1 MRAILAVATFLFV
14 ACATDQPQRPTPEAS
29 PYLLVFAGD
38 SDEKEEDF
46 FAVFNLRPGSE
57 TTGQVVATVP
67 IGLHGSMPHHT
78 EYELPPAG
86 ELLFANAHHHEA
98 TLLVD
103 ITSPLNPV
111 VEHTIQ
117 PPRPFRFGHDFARLP
132 NGNLILGYLRSEGP
146 SPKLGDDLLPGGHGG
161 IAEYSS
167 RGEHIRSASAGVE
180 GYEEPIRTYA
190 IVPMLDIDRI
200 VTTSA
205 PMLEDH
211 VADVVQIWRYSDL
224 TLLHTIQVPAGRT
237 VAGVPMPGAARFPF
251 GPRRLADGSIFLNSY
266 ACGFYRLSEIASESP
281 ALSNVYTLQVP
292 EPADPNGIRGACG
305 IPVIIGRYWIMPVGR
320 AQTIV
325 VLDISDPLK
334 PREMSRLNTPADFNP
349 HWLAK
354 DPRSDRLVVGAE
366 LGGEQG
372 MFILNFD
379 SSTGRL
385 QFDPAIRSLAGEAGY
400 IDLETQNWPHGPSGP
415 AWGHAALFLSD
426 SR

>member
-1 MRAILAVATFLFV
+1 MRAILAVMTSFVV
-14 ACATDQPQRPTPEAS
+14 ACATDQPQHPTAGGS

-38 SDEKEEDF
+38 SDEQEEDF
-46 FAVFNLRPGSE
+46 FAVFDLRPGSG
-57 TTGQVVATVP
+57 TAGQVVASEP
-67 IGLHGSMPHHT
+67 IGIKGSMPHHT

-86 ELLFANAHHHEA
+86 ELLFANAHHAEA
-98 TLLVD
+98 TLLVNIAD
-103 ITSPLNPV
+103 PLNPV
-111 VEHTIQ
+111 VERTMQ

-132 NGNLILGYLRSEGP
+132 NGNLIFGYLRSEGP
-146 SPKLGDDLLPGGHGG
+146 SPKPGDDLLPGGHGG

-167 RGEHIRSASAGVE
+167 RGEYIRSASAGVE

-190 IVPMLDIDRI
+190 IVPMLDSDRI

-224 TLLHTIQVPAGRT
+224 TLLHTMQVPAGRT
-237 VAGVPMPGAARFPF
+237 AAGAPMPGAARYPF
-251 GPRRLADGSIFLNSY
+251 GPRRLADGSIFFNSY
-266 ACGFYRLSEIASESP
+266 ACGFYRLAEIASESP
-281 ALSNVYTLQVP
+281 VLAHVYTLQVP
-292 EPADPNGIRGACG
+292 EPTDPDSIRGACG
-305 IPVIIGRYWIMPVGR
+305 IPVIIGDYWIMPVGR

-325 VLDISDPLK
+325 VLDISNPEE
-334 PREMSRLNTPADFNP
+334 PREVSRLNTPADFNP

-354 DPRSDRLVVGAE
+354 DPHSNRLVVGAE

-385 QFDPAIRSLAGEAGY
+385 QFDPAIRSRGGKVGY
-400 IDLETQNWPHGPSGP
+400 LDLEAQDWPHGPSGA

>member
-1 MRAILAVATFLFV
+1 MRAILAVMTSFVV
-14 ACATDQPQRPTPEAS
+14 ACATDQPQRSTAEAT

-38 SDEKEEDF
+38 SDEEEEDF
-46 FAVFNLRPGSE
+46 FAVFDLRPGSE
-57 TTGQVVATVP
+57 TIGRVVASAP

-78 EYELPPAG
+78 EYELPPPG
-86 ELLFANAHHHEA
+86 ELLFANAHHSEA
-98 TLLVD
+98 TLLVN
-103 ITSPLNPV
+103 TSDPLNPV
-111 VEHTIQ
+111 VERTFQ

-132 NGNLILGYLRSEGP
+132 NGNLILGYLRSEGS
-146 SPKLGDDLLPGGHGG
+146 SPKPEDDLLPGGHGG

-167 RGEHIRSASAGVE
+167 NGEYIRSSSAAVE

-237 VAGVPMPGAARFPF
+237 AAGSPMPGAARYPF

-292 EPADPNGIRGACG
+292 EPTEPNGVRGACG
-305 IPVIIGRYWIMPVGR
+305 IPVVIGRYWIMPVGR

-334 PREMSRLNTPADFNP
+334 PREVSRLDTPADFNP

-372 MFILNFD
+372 MFILTFD
-379 SSTGRL
+379 SSSGRL
-385 QFDPAIRSLAGEAGY
+385 QFDPAIRSPAGRVGY
-400 IDLETQNWPHGPSGP
+400 LDLEAQHWPHGPSGP